1 MDEAY
6 KSRYLIHLEEDKMY
20 HDLID
25 VYWWRGMKRDIGIY
39 VSKCLTCSKVKAEHQ
54 RPFGLLQQPEILE
67 WKWEGIAMDF
77 LTKLPRTS
85 SGHDSIWMFQKAL
98 GTRLDMST
106 THPQIDGQSEHTI
119 QTIEDMLRACVIDF
133 GGSWDTHLPLIEL
146 SYNNSYHTS
155 IRCVA
160 RPLFGLR
167 LFLQELN
174 GVHDTFHVSN
184 IKKFLADETL
194 HVPLEEIRIDAN
206 LHFIEKPKE
215 IIDRE
220 VKKLKRSRIPII
232 KIIEFSFRG
241 HQNRVKRSSY
251 AQVMAK
257 TVDRCRE
264 AFSLSLLLRLSFNSS
279 LVPSCYVIFDL
290 EPLSLSFDLS
300 LVSRSL
306 NLFLVCLYHHC
317 HLKILCLD
325 QHAHTMHHLE
335 SLVTISLDNLCLDNI
350 DIFKEDLEYQDSAG
364 MRYLRLH
371 LYMNLEIKQ
380 STIKLVDEYGFVIR
394 PDLVGLT

>member
-54 RPFGLLQQPEILE
+54 RPFSLLQQPEILE
-67 WKWEGIAMDF
+67 WKWEGIATDF

-106 THPQIDGQSEHTI
+106 THLQIDGQSEHTI
-119 QTIEDMLRACVIDF
+119 QTFEDMLRACVIDF

-146 SYNNSYHTS
+146 SYNN
-155 IRCVA
+155 
-160 RPLFGLR
+160 
-167 LFLQELN
+167 N
-174 GVHDTFHVSN
+174 
-184 IKKFLADETL
+184 ETL

-232 KIIEFSFRG
+232 K
-241 HQNRVKRSSY
+241 
-251 AQVMAK
+251 
-257 TVDRCRE
+257 
-264 AFSLSLLLRLSFNSS
+264 
-279 LVPSCYVIFDL
+279 
-290 EPLSLSFDLS
+290 
-300 LVSRSL
+300 
-306 NLFLVCLYHHC
+306 
-317 HLKILCLD
+317 
-325 QHAHTMHHLE
+325 
-335 SLVTISLDNLCLDNI
+335 
-350 DIFKEDLEYQDSAG
+350 
-364 MRYLRLH
+364 
-371 LYMNLEIKQ
+371 
-380 STIKLVDEYGFVIR
+380 
-394 PDLVGLT
+394 